1 MPEEPLRVLF
11 AAPECAPWVKTGGL
25 GDVCAS
31 LPRALHRRGVD
42 VRLMLP
48 AYPGLKGT
56 LRTAH
61 ESVPLPAL
69 GGLPQAHIAR
79 VTLPGGQA
87 AFLVDCPAL
96 YDRPGGPYQDAS
108 GHDWED
114 NPVRFAVLGRAVAH
128 VATWPFDWRAQ
139 VVHCNDWQTAL
150 APAYLAL
157 GATPRPAT
165 VITIH
170 NLAFQGLFPPQVF
183 ASLGLPPESF
193 SIDGVEFHG
202 QVSYLK
208 AGLQYADAITTVSPS
223 YAREIRQ
230 APLGFGLEGLLQRRS
245 AVLSGILNGIDV
257 DLWNPATD
265 PWIER
270 RYDAATL
277 HRKTDNKVA
286 LRARCGLAG
295 APAVPLIGVVSRLT
309 QQKGLDLVLEAADRL
324 LRLPAQLVVLGAG
337 EVHLERAFRELARAH
352 PGRVSVTL
360 AFDEPLAHRIEAG
373 ADIFLMPSRFEP
385 CGMNQMY
392 SQRYGTIPVVR
403 ATGGLADSVIDC
415 TPATLAN
422 GSASGFLFESA
433 SAPALLAAIERAIA
447 VYREP
452 ALWQHLQRQAMAR
465 DFGWDASARAYA
477 ALYAR
482 IAA

>member
-11 AAPECAPWVKTGGL
+11 AAPECAPLVKTGGL

-31 LPRALHRRGVD
+31 LPGALRRLGVD

-48 AYPGLKGT
+48 AYPGLKGP
-56 LRTAH
+56 LQAGH
-61 ESVPLPAL
+61 QSVPLPAL
-69 GGLPQAHIAR
+69 GGLPAAQIVRA
-79 VTLPGGQA
+79 TLPGGLP

-96 YDRPGGPYQDAS
+96 YDRPGGPYQDER
-108 GHDWED
+108 GRDWED
-114 NPVRFAVLGRAVAH
+114 NAKRFALLARAVAH
-128 VATWPFDWRAQ
+128 VATSPLDWRAQ
-139 VVHCNDWQTAL
+139 IVHCNDWHTAL
-150 APAYLAL
+150 APAYLAF

-165 VITIH
+165 VVTIH

-202 QVSYLK
+202 QVSFLK
-208 AGLQYADAITTVSPS
+208 AGLQYADAVTTVSPS

-265 PWIER
+265 PWIEH
-270 RYDAATL
+270 RYDAANL
-277 HRKTDNKVA
+277 HRKTGNKAA
-286 LRARCGLAG
+286 LQARCGLAA
-295 APAVPLIGVVSRLT
+295 APAAPLIGIVSRFT
-309 QQKGLDLVLEAADRL
+309 QQKGLDLVLEAAERL
-324 LRLPAQLVVLGAG
+324 LRLPAQLVVLGTG
-337 EVHLERAFRELARAH
+337 EGQLERAFLDLARVH
-352 PGRVSVTL
+352 PRQVSVTIG
-360 AFDEPLAHRIEAG
+360 FDEPLAHRIEAG
-373 ADIFLMPSRFEP
+373 ADLFVMPSRFEP

-403 ATGGLADSVIDC
+403 ATGGLADSVVDC
-415 TPATLAN
+415 TPATLSN
-422 GSASGFLFESA
+422 GTASGFLFEAA
-433 SAPALLAAIERAIA
+433 SAPALLAAIGRALA
-447 VYREP
+447 AYRAP
-452 ALWQHLQRQAMAR
+452 ALWQRLQRQAMAR

-482 IAA
+482 IAP

>member
-11 AAPECAPWVKTGGL
+11 AAPECAPLVKTGGL

-31 LPRALHRRGVD
+31 LPVALRRLGVD

-48 AYPGLKGT
+48 AYPGFKGV
-56 LRTAH
+56 LQARR
-61 ESVPLPAL
+61 EGMPLPAL
-69 GGLPQAHIAR
+69 GGFPAAQVVRAM
-79 VTLPGGQA
+79 LPGGLP

-96 YDRPGGPYQDAS
+96 YERPGGPYQDEH
-108 GHDWED
+108 GRDWDD
-114 NPVRFAVLGRAVAH
+114 NPIRFALLARAAAL
-128 VATWPFDWRAQ
+128 VATSPPDWRAQ
-139 VVHCNDWQTAL
+139 LVHCNDWQTAL
-150 APAYLAL
+150 APAYLAF

-165 VITIH
+165 VITVH
-170 NLAFQGLFPPQVF
+170 NLAFQGIFPPPVL
-183 ASLGLPPESF
+183 ARLGLPPESF

-202 QVSYLK
+202 QVSFLK

-257 DLWNPATD
+257 ELWNPATD
-265 PWIER
+265 PLIER
-270 RYDAATL
+270 RYDAANL
-277 HRKTDNKVA
+277 HRKTDNKAA
-286 LRARCGLAG
+286 LQACTGLARE
-295 APAVPLIGVVSRLT
+295 PAVPLIGVVSRLT
-309 QQKGLDLVLEAADRL
+309 QQKGLDFLLEAAAGL
-324 LRLPAQLVVLGAG
+324 LRLPAQLVVLGTG
-337 EVHLERAFRELARAH
+337 EAQLEYAFRELARAH
-352 PGRVSVTL
+352 PRQVSVTL

-373 ADIFLMPSRFEP
+373 ADLFAMPSRFEP

-415 TPATLAN
+415 TPTTLAN
-422 GSASGFLFESA
+422 GSASGFLFETA
-433 SAPALLAAIERAIA
+433 SAPALLAAIERALA
-447 VYREP
+447 AYREP
-452 ALWQHLQRQAMAR
+452 ALWQRLQRQAMAR

-482 IAA
+482 IAS